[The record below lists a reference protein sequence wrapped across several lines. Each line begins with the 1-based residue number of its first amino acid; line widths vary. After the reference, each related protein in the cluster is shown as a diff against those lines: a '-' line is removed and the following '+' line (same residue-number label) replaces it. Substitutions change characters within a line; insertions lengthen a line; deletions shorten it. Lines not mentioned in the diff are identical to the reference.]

1 MALLRRF
8 NPRTGAMRMSE
19 ADSGFVREA
28 YEVLEDLDRQTTV
41 DGVIDVTRRALTRF
55 GFDFFCFNTF
65 PNRGQRFEDVTIAIH
80 VPPEWVRIYNERE
93 YVRIDPS
100 IRYCRQMV
108 RPFRWSDAPY
118 DPEREPEVLPFLKG
132 SADFALTNGFWF
144 PIPGRHGTVG
154 GVWMGGPKA
163 AVVERDLP
171 LLHLIAL
178 SAFELLR
185 RLRRP
190 PGVPIPL
197 TPRER
202 EVLSWAAQGKSA
214 WETGEILGIAKRT
227 VESTCRPRAESSMPS
242 TGRRPS
248 LRRSASGSSA
258 FERSPVWSP
267 RRPPSRW
274 VGRERNNSENCARV
288 APNTRAAAAEAP
300 PTTPRMR

>member
-8 NPRTGAMRMSE
+8 NLRTGAMRMSE

-132 SADFALTNGFWF
+132 SADFALTNGF
-144 PIPGRHGTVG
+144 
-154 GVWMGGPKA
+154 
-163 AVVERDLP
+163 LS
-171 LLHLIAL
+171 LIH
-178 SAFELLR
+178 
-185 RLRRP
+185 
-190 PGVPIPL
+190 I
-197 TPRER
+197 
-202 EVLSWAAQGKSA
+202 
-214 WETGEILGIAKRT
+214 
-227 VESTCRPRAESSMPS
+227 
-242 TGRRPS
+242 
-248 LRRSASGSSA
+248 
-258 FERSPVWSP
+258 
-267 RRPPSRW
+267 
-274 VGRERNNSENCARV
+274 
-288 APNTRAAAAEAP
+288 
-300 PTTPRMR
+300 

>member
-1 MALLRRF
+1 
-8 NPRTGAMRMSE
+8 MRMSE

-80 VPPEWVRIYNERE
+80 VPPEWLRIYNERE

-118 DPEREPEVLPFLKG
+118 DLEREPEVLPFLKG

-144 PIPGRHGTVG
+144 PIPGRRGTVG

-163 AVVERDLP
+163 EVVERDLP

-202 EVLSWAAQGKSA
+202 EVLSWQRRASRPGRPARFSA
-214 WETGEILGIAKRT
+214 SPNAPSM
-227 VESTCRPRAESSMPS
+227 STCRPPAESSMPS

-274 VGRERNNSENCARV
+274 VGRERNNSACRELYARQ
-288 APNTRAAAAEAP
+288 NTRAAAAEAP
-300 PTTPRMR
+300 PANP

>member
-8 NPRTGAMRMSE
+8 NLRTGAMRMSE

-28 YEVLEDLDRQTTV
+28 YEVLEDFDRRTTV
-41 DGVIDVTRRALTRF
+41 DGVIDVTRRALTCF

-93 YVRIDPS
+93 YVRIDPR

-118 DPEREPEVLPFLKG
+118 DLEREPEVLPFLKG

-144 PIPGRHGTVG
+144 PIPGRRGTVG

-163 AVVERDLP
+163 EVVERDLP

-227 VESTCRPRAESSMPS
+227 VDEHVQT
-242 TGRRPS
+242 
-248 LRRSASGSSA
+248 ASRKLNA
-258 FERSPVWSP
+258 VNRTQAV
-267 RRPPSRW
+267 
-274 VGRERNNSENCARV
+274 VAALRERFISV
-288 APNTRAAAAEAP
+288 
-300 PTTPRMR
+300 

>member
-1 MALLRRF
+1 MALLRGF
-8 NPRTGAMRMSE
+8 NLRTGAMRMSE

-65 PNRGQRFEDVTIAIH
+65 PKRGQRFEDVTIAIH

-154 GVWMGGPKA
+154 GSG
-163 AVVERDLP
+163 
-171 LLHLIAL
+171 
-178 SAFELLR
+178 
-185 RLRRP
+185 
-190 PGVPIPL
+190 
-197 TPRER
+197 
-202 EVLSWAAQGKSA
+202 WAAR
-214 WETGEILGIAKRT
+214 KRQL
-227 VESTCRPRAESSMPS
+227 SNATCRSFTSLHSPRSSCCAGCA
-242 TGRRPS
+242 GRRAC
-248 LRRSASGSSA
+248 RS
-258 FERSPVWSP
+258 R
-267 RRPPSRW
+267 
-274 VGRERNNSENCARV
+274 
-288 APNTRAAAAEAP
+288 
-300 PTTPRMR
+300 

>member
-1 MALLRRF
+1 
-8 NPRTGAMRMSE
+8 
-19 ADSGFVREA
+19 
-28 YEVLEDLDRQTTV
+28 
-41 DGVIDVTRRALTRF
+41 
-55 GFDFFCFNTF
+55 
-65 PNRGQRFEDVTIAIH
+65 VTIAIH

-118 DPEREPEVLPFLKG
+118 DLEREPEVLPFLKG

-144 PIPGRHGTVG
+144 PIPGRRGTVG

-163 AVVERDLP
+163 EVVERDLP

-178 SAFELLR
+178 SALELLR

-227 VESTCRPRAESSMPS
+227 VDEHVHREPKAQCRQPDAGRRCGTPRAVHQRLNGRRSGPSPSAKPMGRPRAQ
-242 TGRRPS
+242 
-248 LRRSASGSSA
+248 
-258 FERSPVWSP
+258 
-267 RRPPSRW
+267 
-274 VGRERNNSENCARV
+274 
-288 APNTRAAAAEAP
+288 
-300 PTTPRMR
+300 